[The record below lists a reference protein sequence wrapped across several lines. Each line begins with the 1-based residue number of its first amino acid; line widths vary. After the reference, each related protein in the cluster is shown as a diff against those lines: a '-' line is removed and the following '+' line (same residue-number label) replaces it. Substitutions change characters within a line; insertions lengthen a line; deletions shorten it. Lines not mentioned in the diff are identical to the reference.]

1 MQARTNAKGRSY
13 DIVFIKYLASFHH
26 QTLYSQYFY
35 RLNSGIAWKRTKC
48 SNELLIHL
56 LIKLVIALNIAVAM
70 YLLPTKYGQKELFGH
85 GFIQS

>member
-13 DIVFIKYLASFHH
+13 DIIKYLASFHH
-26 QTLYSQYFY
+26 QTLYFQYFY

-56 LIKLVIALNIAVAM
+56 LIKLVIALNIAVVM
-70 YLLPTKYGQKELFGH
+70 YLLPTKYEQKELFGH